1 MFCYLYDMNDIFFL
15 HLLSYYSYTYSYTS
29 IVPFVTPTEML
40 INQQP
45 LVLALC
51 VQDTKWCT

>member
-1 MFCYLYDMNDIFFL
+1 MFCYLYDMNDIF
-15 HLLSYYSYTYSYTS
+15 S

-45 LVLALC
+45 LLLTLC
-51 VQDTKWCT
+51 EQDTKWCT